1 VVILGRART
10 AVRTARVRLSPRGD
24 DTAVAGESTS
34 SQEVARLQTQL
45 RRNQKALARLRTR
58 LTALEE
64 EVSETRRMGLQVGQL
79 GDLVATLLARQAA
92 DPDGDLSRDL
102 STYADDL

>member
-1 VVILGRART
+1 MILGRART
-10 AVRTARVRLSPRGD
+10 AARTARVRLSSRGD
-24 DTAVAGESTS
+24 DTAAAEKSTAS
-34 SQEVARLQTQL
+34 HEVARLRKQL
-45 RRNQKALARLRTR
+45 HRNQKALARLRTR

-64 EVSETRRMGLQVGQL
+64 EISETRRIGLQVGQL

-102 STYADDL
+102 STYADDF